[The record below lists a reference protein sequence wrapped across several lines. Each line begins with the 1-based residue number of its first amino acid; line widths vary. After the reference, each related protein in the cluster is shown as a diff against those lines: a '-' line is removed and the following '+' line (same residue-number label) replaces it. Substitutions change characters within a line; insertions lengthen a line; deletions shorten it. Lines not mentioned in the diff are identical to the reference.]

1 MIQKIKIIKTLII
14 IFSLSLSFSANAQTV
29 EEIIKG
35 RKAMFSENYQN
46 AKKISILL
54 KSKRIEEAKPLM
66 KKISDNYIKLLDY
79 FPENAKEGFKTGA
92 LPSIWENKDEFNAL
106 MKKASDDMIKL
117 AKAIDTAEDLRENVY
132 VRESLETSQ
141 LSAKSGTRFRSVS
154 KETNPPKISTTM
166 AADVVSEVRCGSKV
180 GGSAHNLLNTPPASI
195 SEPTDASAI
204 VLISDFS
211 LGTEEDIG
219 DVDSDEEMAPS

>member
-14 IFSLSLSFSANAQTV
+14 IFSLCLPFTANAQTV

-54 KSKRIEEAKPLM
+54 KSKKIEEAKPLM

-79 FPENAKEGFKTGA
+79 FPENTKEGFKTEA

-106 MKKASDDMIKL
+106 MQKASDDMLKL
-117 AKAIDTAEDLRENVY
+117 AKAIDTADDLGAIQKKLMWSNC
-132 VRESLETSQ
+132 
-141 LSAKSGTRFRSVS
+141 SACHNRFRA
-154 KETNPPKISTTM
+154 E
-166 AADVVSEVRCGSKV
+166 
-180 GGSAHNLLNTPPASI
+180 H
-195 SEPTDASAI
+195 
-204 VLISDFS
+204 
-211 LGTEEDIG
+211 
-219 DVDSDEEMAPS
+219 